1 MAEADRAAQ
10 SLQLPQSPLSLPPLR
25 RIVTGHDANGVA
37 KVLLDAVPTNRK
49 IAPTGNVS
57 TLVWSTDECP
67 SDIAVGEA
75 IEDYGARILG
85 TAPPPHGTRFAV
97 IDFAPHTT
105 GAVHRTNSLDY
116 VICLFG
122 EIEMQMDDSVVT
134 MKAGD
139 VMVQRGTNHG
149 WNNRS
154 DRTARLAFVLMDAK
168 PIGVGHALAG
178 GQNAK

>member
-1 MAEADRAAQ
+1 MTEKEGA
-10 SLQLPQSPLSLPPLR
+10 SLHTLRPLR
-25 RIVTGHDANGVA
+25 RIVTGHDNHGIA
-37 KVLLDAVPTNRK
+37 KVLLDATPTNRK
-49 IAPTGNVS
+49 SAPSGNVS
-57 TLVWSTDECP
+57 TLIWSTAECP
-67 SDIAVGEA
+67 ADIAVGET
-75 IEDYGARILG
+75 IEDCGARILG
-85 TAPPPHGTRFAV
+85 TAPPARGTRFAV

-105 GAVHRTNSLDY
+105 GSVHRTDSLDY
-116 VICLFG
+116 VICLCG

-154 DRTARLAFVLMDAK
+154 DRAARLAFVLVDAQ
-168 PIGVGHALAG
+168 PIAVGQALAG